1 MNPQKKE
8 SSGFGNWRKGD
19 FGDSSKKNK
28 KAGMPLTY
36 QEDYPEPSQPPK
48 TQQ

>member
-19 FGDSSKKNK
+19 FGESKKNK
-28 KAGMPLTY
+28 NMGMQQ
-36 QEDYPEPSQPPK
+36 QEE
-48 TQQ
+48 